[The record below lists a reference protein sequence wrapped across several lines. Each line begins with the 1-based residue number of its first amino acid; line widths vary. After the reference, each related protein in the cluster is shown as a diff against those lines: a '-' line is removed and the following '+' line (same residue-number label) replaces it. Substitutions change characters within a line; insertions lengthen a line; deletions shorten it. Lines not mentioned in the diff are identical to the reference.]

1 MIQSP
6 RLRDFRHLS
15 RVLRSR
21 VGLLTVLTLLTPNA
35 GTQANAA
42 DAKSD
47 STVERI
53 VNKPKTPGQFVL
65 HQRTRTETAKG
76 SGQWKEGGK
85 EVVWNASETA
95 IIVCDMWDGHYC
107 VSAAERV
114 AEMAPRM
121 NAVLTG
127 ARNHGATV
135 IHAPSGVTYHYADM
149 PQRKRMQQATKY
161 KPDLPLEA
169 WCHVDPKREPE
180 LPVDVSKQACDDAVV
195 GAVVQKFSRQ
205 HPGLT
210 ISGWDGVSDNG
221 EEIYSYLKQE
231 GLKNIVLMGVHTNM
245 CVLGRP
251 FGIRQMVKQ
260 GFNVVLARDLTD
272 AMYDPREKPHVS
284 HTRGTELVIEH
295 IEKYWCPSILAD
307 DLTRIVPGS
316 ADRK

>member
-1 MIQSP
+1 MLIP
-6 RLRDFRHLS
+6 RTKCLLA
-15 RVLRSR
+15 
-21 VGLLTVLTLLTPNA
+21 GLFAVLTMIVAWLP
-35 GTQANAA
+35 AA
-42 DAKSD
+42 DPKPPVAP
-47 STVERI
+47 ERV

-65 HQRTRTETAKG
+65 HQRTRTENAKG
-76 SGQWKEGGK
+76 GGEWKEGGK

-107 VSAAERV
+107 VSATERV
-114 AEMAPRM
+114 SDMVPRM
-121 NAVLTG
+121 NAVLTA

-149 PQRKRMQQATKY
+149 PQRKRMQQATKF
-161 KPDLPLEA
+161 KPEIALEA
-169 WCHVDPKREPE
+169 WCYVDPKREPE
-180 LPVDVSKQACDDAVV
+180 LPVDVSKQPCDDPIV

-221 EEIYSYLKQE
+221 EEILSYLKQE
-231 GLKNIVLMGVHTNM
+231 GLKNVVLMGVHTNM

-272 AMYDPREKPHVS
+272 AMYDPREKPYVS
-284 HTRGTELVIEH
+284 HTRGTELIVEH
-295 IEKYWCPSILAD
+295 IEKYWCTSILGD
-307 DLTRIVPGS
+307 DLTRVARGS
-316 ADRK
+316 ADPK

>member
-1 MIQSP
+1 MPSFERAFDMLISKNTCF
-6 RLRDFRHLS
+6 LA
-15 RVLRSR
+15 
-21 VGLLTVLTLLTPNA
+21 GLFAALAMAVAWLP
-35 GTQANAA
+35 AA
-42 DAKSD
+42 DPKTEIAP
-47 STVERI
+47 ERI

-76 SGQWKEGGK
+76 SGEWKEAGK

-95 IIVCDMWDGHYC
+95 IVVCDMWDGHYC

-114 AEMAPRM
+114 SDMVPRM
-121 NAVLTG
+121 NAVLTA

-149 PQRKRMQQATKY
+149 PQRKRMQQATKF
-161 KPDLPLEA
+161 KPEIPLEA
-169 WCHVDPKREPE
+169 WCYVDPKREPE
-180 LPVDVSKQACDDAVV
+180 LPVDVSKQPCDDPIV

-221 EEIYSYLKQE
+221 EEILSYLKQE
-231 GLKNIVLMGVHTNM
+231 GLKNVVLMGVHTNM

-272 AMYDPREKPHVS
+272 AMYDPREKPYVS
-284 HTRGTELVIEH
+284 HTRGTELIVEH
-295 IEKYWCPSILAD
+295 IEKYWCTSILGD
-307 DLTRIVPGS
+307 DLTRVARGS
-316 ADRK
+316 ADPK

>member
-1 MIQSP
+1 MQN
-6 RLRDFRHLS
+6 FRGKVMQA
-15 RVLRSR
+15 VL
-21 VGLLTVLTLLTPNA
+21 VAVLTMNVTWLSADDPKTPA
-35 GTQANAA
+35 T
-42 DAKSD
+42 
-47 STVERI
+47 TERI
-53 VNKPKTPGQFVL
+53 PNKPKTPGQFVL

-76 SGQWKEGGK
+76 SGEWKEGSK
-85 EVVWNASETA
+85 EVVWNAAETA

-114 AEMAPRM
+114 SEMVPRM
-121 NAVLTG
+121 NAVLNA

-161 KPDLPLEA
+161 KPEIPLEA

-180 LPVDVSKQACDDAVV
+180 LPVDVSKQPCDDPVV

-210 ISGWDGVSDNG
+210 ISGWDGISDNG
-221 EEIYSYLKQE
+221 EEILSYLKQE
-231 GLKNIVLMGVHTNM
+231 GLKNVVLMGVHTNM

-272 AMYDPREKPHVS
+272 AMYDPREKPYVS
-284 HTRGTELVIEH
+284 HTRGTELIVEH
-295 IEKYWCPSILAD
+295 IEKYWCPSIVGD
-307 DLTRIVPGS
+307 DLTRVARGS
-316 ADRK
+316 ADAKAASVAGH

>member
-1 MIQSP
+1 MNGHRMM
-6 RLRDFRHLS
+6 RLIA
-15 RVLRSR
+15 VLAL
-21 VGLLTVLTLLTPNA
+21 GLVATCSSLLGADPKSE
-35 GTQANAA
+35 AA
-42 DAKSD
+42 P
-47 STVERI
+47 ELI

-65 HQRTRTETAKG
+65 HQRTRTEATKG
-76 SGQWKEGGK
+76 SGVWKEGGK
-85 EVVWNASETA
+85 EVVWNASETV

-107 VSAAERV
+107 VSASERV
-114 AEMAPRM
+114 ADMVPRM
-121 NAVLTG
+121 NAVLTA

-149 PQRKRMQQATKY
+149 PQRKRMQQAKKV
-161 KPDLPLEA
+161 KPELPLEA
-169 WCHVDPKREPE
+169 WCYVDPKREPE
-180 LPVDVSKQACDDAVV
+180 LPVDVSKQACDDPVI

-272 AMYDPREKPHVS
+272 AMYDPREKPYVS
-284 HTRGTELVIEH
+284 HTRGTELVVEH
-295 IEKYWCPSILAD
+295 IEKYWCPSIVGD
-307 DLTRIVPGS
+307 DLMRVARGS
-316 ADRK
+316 ADPK

>member
-1 MIQSP
+1 MYG
-6 RLRDFRHLS
+6 H
-15 RVLRSR
+15 
-21 VGLLTVLTLLTPNA
+21 
-35 GTQANAA
+35 
-42 DAKSD
+42 
-47 STVERI
+47 RI
-53 VNKPKTPGQFVL
+53 VKLVAALVLGLATTSVSLLAVDPKPEALPELISNKPKTPGQFVL
-65 HQRTRTETAKG
+65 HQRIRTETFKG
-76 SGQWKEGGK
+76 SGEWKEGNK
-85 EVVWNASETA
+85 EAVWNTSETA

-114 AEMAPRM
+114 ADMVPRM
-121 NAVLTG
+121 NAVLTA

-149 PQRKRMQQATKY
+149 PQRKRMQQAKKV
-161 KPDLPLEA
+161 KPELPLEA
-169 WCHVDPKREPE
+169 WCYVDPKREPE
-180 LPVDVSKQACDDAVV
+180 LPIDVSKQACDDPVI

-272 AMYDPREKPHVS
+272 AMYDPREKPYVS
-284 HTRGTELVIEH
+284 HTRGTELVVEH
-295 IEKYWCPSILAD
+295 IEKYWCPSITGD
-307 DLTRIVPGS
+307 DLMRVARGS
-316 ADRK
+316 ADPK